1 MTSSLLISEAG
12 LGGIHEA
19 SEKLGTSASHDA
31 TWAQPA
37 IRESAGSGSAR
48 AWNLALNSAL
58 CRQVLAEGRS
68 LPAESGSPQRG
79 KDFPP
84 F

>member
-19 SEKLGTSASHDA
+19 SEKLGTSAPRDA
-31 TWAQPA
+31 TWAQPGTC
-37 IRESAGSGSAR
+37 ESAGSDSAQS
-48 AWNLALNSAL
+48 WNLALNSAL
-58 CRQVLAEGRS
+58 CRQVLAEERS
-68 LPAESGSPQRG
+68 LPEESGSPRCG
-79 KDFPP
+79 KDFPS